1 MVFVG
6 VVVKLQKAGILFLN
20 SMDSFCILAKFY
32 APKDSIIN
40 WGKPESFTKYLKLF
54 TKSSKIRHSMKCS
67 IAAVFSF
74 VALLSKC
81 LIWAASLELAYKSR
95 YFTGFFKTS
104 EAASTFTI
112 VC

>member
-6 VVVKLQKAGILFLN
+6 VVVKLQKAFLN
-20 SMDSFCILAKFY
+20 SMNSFCILYFFKCY
-32 APKDSIIN
+32 APKDFIIN
-40 WGKPESFTKYLKLF
+40 WGKPKSFTKYLKLF

-67 IAAVFSF
+67 MTVVFSF

-81 LIWAASLELAYKSR
+81 LIWVASLELVYKSR